1 VEAEIL
7 ARIVRLD
14 IAKIRYYIKD
24 LRAVKDVFEE
34 PVSAVESRII
44 KDSNSAPG
52 LQHFLEWFG
61 HICAIKDLP
70 LDPEPEVLLRY
81 VEWAQKARGCYID
94 FLRVAF
100 STKFQPLPRW
110 IGTIFK
116 LGRYS
121 IASKALVQLAS
132 EIPALLN
139 PMVVEPVIAPS
150 RTPFTIPEDEV
161 PLTCV
166 LRRVVGPRTEE
177 YLPRLARVWN
187 TPDVETHFRKACSLN
202 LAVHAEMQLVNFY
215 DHNRHCKPRFRF
227 IGVSKKSCY
236 LCHMFLATHPESFCI
251 SSCHQKLYLPWI
263 PPPATDPSIYRRYK
277 FITNELSKLMEA
289 AAKHDLENRLGGGR
303 RPVPADSTAGV
314 SLSGL
319 TESARMG
326 SQALLQSQADFLMG
340 SDVTMEGSVAVERS
354 ITGEGETLSESSFH
368 PIDVVNLT
376 PPNMVI
382 ERVTMDREEA
392 AIATGQII
400 ENSNSISVLA
410 MVFHVMRADD
420 VNKQNIVSIR
430 DIYDP
435 SIDFPSWVKLLEIL
449 KDDDECGIFFQQG
462 QQFLIVND
470 RIRMTNERQFL
481 ACLQYLLNSNV
492 LNFEA
497 LVYNT

>member
-1 VEAEIL
+1 MEAEIL
-7 ARIVRLD
+7 IRIVKLD
-14 IAKIRYYIKD
+14 IAKIRNYVKD
-24 LRAVKDVFEE
+24 LRAAKNVFEE
-34 PVSAVESRII
+34 PVSAVGSRIT
-44 KDSNSAPG
+44 KVSNSPPG
-52 LQHFLEWFG
+52 LQPFLEWFG
-61 HICAIKDLP
+61 HIHAIKDLP
-70 LDPEPEVLLRY
+70 PDPEPEVLLRY
-81 VEWAQKARGCYID
+81 VKWAQKARGCYID
-94 FLRVAF
+94 CLRAAF

-110 IGTIFK
+110 IGIIFK

-150 RTPFTIPEDEV
+150 RTLFTIPEDEV

-166 LRRVVGPRTEE
+166 LRRVVGSRTEE

-187 TPDVETHFRKACSLN
+187 TPDVETHFRTACSLN

-236 LCHMFLATHPESFCI
+236 LCHMFLVTHPESFCI

-277 FITNELSKLMEA
+277 SITNELSKLMEA
-289 AAKHDLENRLGGGR
+289 AAKYDLENRLGGER

-319 TESARMG
+319 AGMG
-326 SQALLQSQADFLMG
+326 SQALLQSQLDSNIG
-340 SDVTMEGSVAVERS
+340 PDVTREESVAIGRS
-354 ITGEGETLSESSFH
+354 MTGEGETPPEPLCH
-368 PIDVVNLT
+368 PISVVGLT
-376 PPNMVI
+376 PPNMFI
-382 ERVTMDREEA
+382 EQVTIDRKEE
-392 AIATGQII
+392 AIATGQLI

-410 MVFHVMRADD
+410 MVFHFMRADD
-420 VNKQNIVSIR
+420 INKQNIVSIR
-430 DIYDP
+430 DIFDP
-435 SIDFPSWVKLLEIL
+435 STNFPSWVKLLEIL
-449 KDDDECGIFFQQG
+449 KDDDDEHGVFFQEG
-462 QQFLIVND
+462 QHFLIVND
-470 RIRMTNERQFL
+470 RIQVTNERQFL
-481 ACLQYLLNSNV
+481 ACFQYLLNSNV
-492 LNFEA
+492 LNSEA